1 MTELKGEIDKYAII
15 FEGFTEIDWT
25 HSQKI
30 SKDIEAFEDNDI
42 MKISGTVLQRVAE
55 YVYFSSIPRMLK
67 QTIFYTIKQVSA
79 NEKRLKLHKICSL
92 ATEELY

>member
-15 FEGFTEIDWT
+15 FEDFTEIDWT
-25 HSQKI
+25 YSQKI